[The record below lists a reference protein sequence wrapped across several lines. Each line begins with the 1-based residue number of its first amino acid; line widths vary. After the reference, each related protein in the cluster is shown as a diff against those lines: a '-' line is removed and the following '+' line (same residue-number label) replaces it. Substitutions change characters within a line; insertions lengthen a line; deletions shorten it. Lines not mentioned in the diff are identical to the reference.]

1 MLAQRLLS
9 SIGTCLCCAVLFGMA
24 SISPS
29 ISRGAEVEQPDVQLG
44 EVNKAIS
51 AIESWINDAANNRS
65 QLENDLRTVNVQIEA
80 LRQSI
85 DSNQLAVLSS
95 QTELDVLQKRSTELE
110 QQKTAQQELVAQA
123 LRASYMIG
131 RDSSLKL
138 LLNQEDPGP
147 GARMLRY
154 YAAFNASRLT
164 QLAAYQQTLNELS
177 VTTAEIA
184 DTTSS
189 LQERSAELE
198 QQLVSLTRSR
208 ESRAKI
214 LLALE
219 VELASRSN
227 QLEQLVQDRQH
238 LENLITE
245 INRIVSDIPAPEELM
260 PFAQAQGE
268 LPWPLAGSLLN
279 SFGASYSE
287 GNLQRQGIIISAAEG
302 TAVRA
307 IHPGRVVFADW
318 LRGSGFLVVLDHGQG
333 YMSLYAHN
341 QGLLKQSGDW
351 ANRGEAIAA
360 AGNNAGMD
368 SPGIYFEIRHNGQAQ
383 NPVNWCVTR

>member
-1 MLAQRLLS
+1 MVAQRLLS
-9 SIGTCLCCAVLFGMA
+9 SIGTCLCCAVLFGG
-24 SISPS
+24 ISQA
-29 ISRGAEVEQPDVQLG
+29 AEVEQPGVQLD

-65 QLENDLRTVNVQIEA
+65 QLENDLRSTNVQIES
-80 LRQSI
+80 LQQSI
-85 DSNQLAVLSS
+85 DSNQLAVLTS
-95 QTELDVLQKRSTELE
+95 QTELDVLQKRSAELE
-110 QQKTAQQELVAQA
+110 QQKVAQQELVTQA
-123 LRASYMIG
+123 LRASYIIG

-147 GARMLRY
+147 GTRMLRY
-154 YAAFNASRLT
+154 YASFNDSRLT
-164 QLAAYQQTLNELS
+164 RLATYQQTLNELS
-177 VTTAEIA
+177 VTTAGIT
-184 DTTSS
+184 DTTRS
-189 LQERSAELE
+189 LQKRSIELE
-198 QQLVSLTRSR
+198 EQLVSLTHSR
-208 ESRAKI
+208 ESRADI

-219 VELASRSN
+219 AELASRSD
-227 QLEQLVQDRQH
+227 QLVQLVQDRQH

-279 SFGASYSE
+279 RFGASYSE

-302 TAVRA
+302 SAVRA

-318 LRGSGFLVVLDHGQG
+318 LRGSGFLLVIDHGQG

>member
-1 MLAQRLLS
+1 MPAQRLRFL
-9 SIGTCLCCAVLFGMA
+9 IGTCLCAALLLGMA
-24 SISPS
+24 GISQS
-29 ISRGAEVEQPDVQLG
+29 AEIEQPDVQLG

-65 QLENDLRTVNVQIEA
+65 QLENDLRTANRQIEM
-80 LRQSI
+80 LQQSI
-85 DSNQLAVLSS
+85 DSNQLAILAS
-95 QTELDVLQKRSTELE
+95 QGELDTLQERSAVLE

-147 GARMLRY
+147 GARMLHY

-164 QLAAYQQTLNELS
+164 QLAAYQQTLDELATIAS
-177 VTTAEIA
+177 GIA

-189 LQERSAELE
+189 LQARSAELE
-198 QQLVSLTRSR
+198 GQLVSLTHNR
-208 ESRAKI
+208 ESRADI

-219 VELASRSN
+219 AELASRSD

-238 LENLITE
+238 LENLIAE

-260 PFAQAQGE
+260 PFAQARGE
-268 LPWPLAGSLLN
+268 LPWPLAGPLLN
-279 SFGASYSE
+279 TFGASYSE
-287 GNLQRQGIIISAAEG
+287 GNLQRQGVIINAAEG

-341 QGLLKQSGDW
+341 QGLLKQNGDW
-351 ANRGEAIAA
+351 ANRGETIAA
-360 AGNNAGMD
+360 AGSNAGMD
-368 SPGIYFEIRHNGQAQ
+368 SPGIYFEVRHNGQAQ